1 MENKNLKIKLIKN
14 ISNIDKIEKDFF
26 NGNTYIMQIVSNKEH
41 TFSEYC
47 SLMDKTQKIFDKENN
62 NLQVHLH
69 NSCNFKDFEIY
80 ILKLY

>member
-1 MENKNLKIKLIKN
+1 
-14 ISNIDKIEKDFF
+14 
-26 NGNTYIMQIVSNKEH
+26 MQLVSSKEH

-47 SLMDKTQKIFDKENN
+47 SLMDKIQSFFDKENN